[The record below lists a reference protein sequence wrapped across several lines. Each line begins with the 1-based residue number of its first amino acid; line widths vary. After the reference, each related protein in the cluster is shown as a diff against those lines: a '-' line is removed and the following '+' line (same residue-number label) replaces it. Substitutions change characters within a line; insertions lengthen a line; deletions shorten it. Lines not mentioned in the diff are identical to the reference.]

1 MSGLKAAAL
10 GILRAGGARNAHVLT
25 CTLRFLRS
33 GDAQSAVAR
42 DAFNSARRS
51 KSEHDMRFVMAALL
65 ALALWFS
72 AGAHSQEPA
81 SAGSPYSVV
90 VPVANTSD
98 AARNAALAAALGQVL
113 QQLAPQVTPGD
124 EVLGQAPGLVRNYKY
139 QRAPGGH
146 GLQLQV
152 DFDPGSVRHL
162 VKQLGTSAATAAPAS
177 GSSATASIAAAVG
190 GSGTVWVD
198 GLNSATDFATML
210 STLRQSPQ
218 LHNVVPVAAQNDGVL
233 LHLDYDAPLPE
244 VLNALIAGGHLQTA
258 PAHQGADASLHW
270 VP

>member
-1 MSGLKAAAL
+1 
-10 GILRAGGARNAHVLT
+10 
-25 CTLRFLRS
+25 
-33 GDAQSAVAR
+33 
-42 DAFNSARRS
+42 
-51 KSEHDMRFVMAALL
+51 MRFVMAALL

-98 AARNAALAAALGQVL
+98 AARDAALSTALGQVL
-113 QQLAPQVTPGD
+113 QQLAPQVTPGAD
-124 EVLGQAPGLVRNYKY
+124 VLGQAPGLVRNYKY
-139 QRAPGGH
+139 QRAPAGN

-152 DFDPGSVRHL
+152 DFDPGSIRHL
-162 VKQLGTSAATAAPAS
+162 VQQLDTSAAAASVPAA
-177 GSSATASIAAAVG
+177 GSSAMAPVASAG
-190 GSGTVWVD
+190 GSGTIWVD
-198 GLNSATDFATML
+198 GLNSATDFAAML

-218 LHNVVPVAAQNDGVL
+218 LHNIVPVAAQNDGVL
-233 LHLDYDAPLPE
+233 LQLDYDAPLPE
-244 VLNALIAGGHLQTA
+244 VLNALVAGGHLQAA